1 VHLIDRKDTLL
12 LLFSFE
18 QRNSSVNDAGDT
30 RPRQMPRRPP
40 RFSHPAAAVVVEIY
54 LREKAAGTM
63 SRNPAMTHRRL
74 PARTGEREM
83 EREWSYR
90 VPTRASTCLMS
101 SRNGCALS
109 LVFSLL
115 WLSCLRELLLS
126 RDQVGQQRLSGAA
139 LLLASPLLSSPLSS
153 PLLSSEESANMGGG
167 GAGRRGIES
176 SNLCTLHRIARG
188 DHRLILLLASLPADG
203 MPSFAVYRG

>member
-153 PLLSSEESANMGGG
+153 PLLSSPLLMPNENTARVHHRFHHPWKNPRTWEGEGRGGEG
-167 GAGRRGIES
+167 LNHRICA
-176 SNLCTLHRIARG
+176 LCTG
-188 DHRLILLLASLPADG
+188 LLAGIIA
-203 MPSFAVYRG
+203 